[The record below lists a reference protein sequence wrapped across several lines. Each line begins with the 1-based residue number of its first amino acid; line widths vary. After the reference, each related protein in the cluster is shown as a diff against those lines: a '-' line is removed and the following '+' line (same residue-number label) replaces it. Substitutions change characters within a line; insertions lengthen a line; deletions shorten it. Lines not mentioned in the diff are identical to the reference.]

1 MTEDLTVTLGDYAF
15 LAWNLTGLVRPDLFL
30 VIWAGSAYGRRVG
43 LLAAGAGTAGIAV
56 LTGLALAGFSQMV
69 VFPVMSRKIL
79 TVVFATYLAWLA
91 VRLIREKSPRWRSIV
106 PLAPAF
112 VCLNVFVAA
121 VFNPWQMLIHIHV
134 FDNLVKDMA
143 LRASTMAVTVI
154 AVQGA
159 LMAVLAV
166 AMDYIMRIH
175 RRRGGK
181 EGSHMGIGGG
191 LLLVAGAI
199 VYRYIF

>member
-91 VRLIREKSPRWRSIV
+91 VRLIRE
-106 PLAPAF
+106 
-112 VCLNVFVAA
+112 
-121 VFNPWQMLIHIHV
+121 
-134 FDNLVKDMA
+134 
-143 LRASTMAVTVI
+143 
-154 AVQGA
+154 
-159 LMAVLAV
+159 
-166 AMDYIMRIH
+166 
-175 RRRGGK
+175 
-181 EGSHMGIGGG
+181 
-191 LLLVAGAI
+191 
-199 VYRYIF
+199 